1 MGYFALILLGF
12 SITFAIYMYI
22 KNNVTHFNRMLV
34 LNAIYL
40 YRRDLIEQ
48 DKYDEAQV
56 NMYDLESYGKTLWR
70 LWDWG
75 YEHILP
81 PEKFEIIKPYI
92 KDIKKEL

>member
-22 KNNVTHFNRMLV
+22 KNNVTHFNRILV
-34 LNAIYL
+34 LAAIYL

-56 NMYDLESYGKTLWR
+56 NMDDMESYDKTLWR
-70 LWDWG
+70 LWDWE
-75 YEHILP
+75 YKRILP

-92 KDIKKEL
+92 DVIKKEK

>member
-1 MGYFALILLGF
+1 MRYFALILLGF
-12 SITFAIYMYI
+12 SITFAIYMHI

-56 NMYDLESYGKTLWR
+56 NMDDMESYDKTLWR

-75 YEHILP
+75 YKRILP

-92 KDIKKEL
+92 DVIKKEK